1 VKLTVNFARVSFT
14 QVNLIDCIE
23 FNITMNMLE
32 NNNLNFEESGIVVS
46 MADDVVTVC
55 RIKQF
60 V

>member
-1 VKLTVNFARVSFT
+1 LTVNFARVSFT